1 MVCSNCRRLAN
12 PNADTNIFLP
22 LPKTGE
28 MLSILI
34 PTYNC
39 ACNQLVAELSR
50 QADALHL
57 AYEIVV
63 VDDAST
69 DADIVQKNSQIATMP
84 NCRFVRLDERIDI
97 AKMRNRLLQES
108 KYQWILCL
116 DADVFP
122 ADANFLKRYAD
133 AMGQARV
140 VCGGLAYRSG
150 NEQNVNPLRYKYGIT
165 HEVLTLKQRQAC
177 PYKSFK
183 TSNYLIDS
191 RLAQQIRFDETF
203 VDYGHEDTLFG
214 EKLQMAAEPILHI
227 QNPVYHDDTDTAEQ
241 FLAKTRCGIEN
252 LKAHA
257 DELRGYSQLLQT
269 YSKLQKLHLA
279 GFVSFKFR
287 LLRRSLERNL
297 LSANPSVRLFG
308 FYKLGYLCS
317 LQ

>member
-1 MVCSNCRRLAN
+1 
-12 PNADTNIFLP
+12 
-22 LPKTGE
+22 

-50 QADALHL
+50 QADALQI

-69 DADIVQKNSQIATMP
+69 DAAIMQKNSQIATMP

-97 AKMRNRLLQES
+97 SKMRNRLLQEA

-116 DADVFP
+116 DSDVFP
-122 ADANFLKRYAD
+122 ADAEFLKRYAD

-140 VCGGLAYRSG
+140 VCGGLAYRNG

-165 HEVLTLKQRQAC
+165 HEVLTLKQREAN
-177 PYKSFK
+177 PYQSFK

-191 RLAQQIRFDETF
+191 KLARQIRFDETF

-214 EKLQMAAEPILHI
+214 ENLQLAGEPILHI
-227 QNPVYHDDTDTAEQ
+227 QNPVYHNDTDTAEH
-241 FLAKTRCGIEN
+241 FLAKTRRGIEN

-257 DELRGYSQLLQT
+257 DELRDYSQLLQT
-269 YSKLQKLHLA
+269 YSKLQKLHFTGIVA
-279 GFVSFKFR
+279 FKFR
-287 LLRRSLERNL
+287 LLRRLLERNL
-297 LSANPSVRLFG
+297 LSNKPSMRLFG

-317 LQ
+317 LE

>member
-1 MVCSNCRRLAN
+1 
-12 PNADTNIFLP
+12 
-22 LPKTGE
+22 

-50 QADALHL
+50 QADSLQI

-69 DADIVQKNSQIATMP
+69 DAAIVQENSQIANMP
-84 NCRFVRLDERIDI
+84 NCRFVQLDERIDI
-97 AKMRNRLLQES
+97 AKMRNRLLQEA

-122 ADANFLKRYAD
+122 ADANFLKRYAE

-150 NEQNVNPLRYKYGIT
+150 NEQNVNPLRYKYGVS
-165 HEVLTLKQRQAC
+165 HEVLTLQQRTAS
-177 PYKSFK
+177 PYQSFK

-191 RLAQQIRFDETF
+191 KLAQQIRFDETF

-214 EKLQMAAEPILHI
+214 EKLQLAGESILHI

-241 FLAKTRCGIEN
+241 FLAKTRRGIDN

-269 YSKLQKLHLA
+269 YSKLQKLHLTGIVA
-279 GFVSFKFR
+279 FKFR
-287 LLRRSLERNL
+287 LLRRLLERNL
-297 LSANPSVRLFG
+297 LSNKPLISLFG
-308 FYKLGYLCS
+308 FYKLGYLCT
-317 LQ
+317 LV

>member
-1 MVCSNCRRLAN
+1 
-12 PNADTNIFLP
+12 
-22 LPKTGE
+22 

-50 QADALHL
+50 QADALQIV
-57 AYEIVV
+57 YEIVV

-69 DADIVQKNSQIATMP
+69 DAAIVQKNSQIAAMP

-97 AKMRNRLLQES
+97 AKMRNRLLQEA

-122 ADANFLKRYAD
+122 ADANFLKRYVD
-133 AMGQARV
+133 AMEQVRV

-165 HEVLTLKQRQAC
+165 HEVQTLKQRETN
-177 PYKSFK
+177 PYQSFK

-214 EKLQMAAEPILHI
+214 EKLQLAGEPILHI

-241 FLAKTRCGIEN
+241 FLAKTRRGIDN

-257 DELRGYSQLLQT
+257 NELHNYSRLLQT
-269 YSKLQKLHLA
+269 YSKLQKLRLTGIVA
-279 GFVSFKFR
+279 FNFR
-287 LLRRSLERNL
+287 LLRHMLERNL
-297 LSANPSVRLFG
+297 LSNKPTMRIFG

-317 LQ
+317 LK

>member
-1 MVCSNCRRLAN
+1 MLKCAAAFGNFIHLLKITEV
-12 PNADTNIFLP
+12 
-22 LPKTGE
+22 
-28 MLSILI
+28 LSILI

-50 QADALHL
+50 QADALQI

-69 DADIVQKNSQIATMP
+69 DATIVQKNSQIATMP
-84 NCRFVRLDERIDI
+84 NCRFVLLDERIDI
-97 AKMRNRLLQES
+97 AKMRNRLLQEA
-108 KYQWILCL
+108 KYQWILSL

-165 HEVLTLKQRQAC
+165 HEVLTLKQRETN
-177 PYKSFK
+177 PYQSFK

-214 EKLQMAAEPILHI
+214 EKLQLAGEPILHI

-241 FLAKTRCGIEN
+241 FLAKTRRGIDN

-257 DELRGYSQLLQT
+257 GELRDYSRLFQT
-269 YSKLQKLHLA
+269 YSKLQKLHLT
-279 GFVSFKFR
+279 GFVAFKFR
-287 LLRRSLERNL
+287 LLRSLLERNL
-297 LSANPSVRLFG
+297 LSNKPSMRLFG
-308 FYKLGYLCS
+308 FYKLGYLCT
-317 LQ
+317 LK

>member
-50 QADALHL
+50 QADALRIV
-57 AYEIVV
+57 YEIVV

-69 DADIVQKNSQIATMP
+69 DAAIVQKNSQIATMP
-84 NCRFVRLDERIDI
+84 NCRFVRLDEKIDI
-97 AKMRNRLLQES
+97 AKMRNRLLQEA

-122 ADANFLKRYAD
+122 ADADFLKRYAD

-150 NEQNVNPLRYKYGIT
+150 NEQNVNPLRYKYGVT

-177 PYKSFK
+177 PYMSFK

-191 RLAQQIRFDETF
+191 KLAQQIRFDETF

-214 EKLQMAAEPILHI
+214 EKLQLAAEPILHI

-269 YSKLQKLHLA
+269 YSKLRKLHLT
-279 GFVSFKFR
+279 GFVAFKFR
-287 LLRRSLERNL
+287 LLRRMLERNL
-297 LSANPSVRLFG
+297 LGNRPSIRIFG
-308 FYKLGYLCS
+308 FYKLGYLCN
-317 LQ
+317 LG